1 MLLTAYAPHGIYR
14 RMFEVL
20 ASDRFEEWFAALSDA
35 VAEEVTLALDVAAE
49 LAPALDPVR
58 GRRALLWFD
67 GGPLPGSAFVRARQG
82 TGLVQLKELVLKALE
97 SEEFRRRLGGLEGR
111 AAGEAL
117 AAVERVQRL
126 LAGRRWLEALGGVAE
141 HATIAL
147 DPAEAWLLELIGSER
162 ASERALV
169 RAGLARA
176 APRRPLP
183 ARPLPDPVQIA
194 LLESLRHVG
203 LGPRSLE
210 PSESGLCELG
220 VEAQGGALR
229 IIYGM
234 DLPRSR
240 LIAIVGDRLD
250 RHYYG
255 DSVRFAERY
264 FRDYLAR
271 GDDLSAEP
279 EASPPR

>member
-1 MLLTAYAPHGIYR
+1 
-14 RMFEVL
+14 MFEVL
-20 ASDRFEEWFAALSDA
+20 ASDRFEEWFAALSEA
-35 VAEEVTLALDVAAE
+35 EAEEVSLAIDVAAE

-58 GRRALLWFD
+58 ARRALLWFD
-67 GGPLPGSAFVRARQG
+67 GGPLPGGAFVRARH
-82 TGLVQLKELVLKALE
+82 GLELAQLKELVLTGLE

-111 AAGEAL
+111 AASEAL

-126 LAGRRWLEALGGVAE
+126 LTGRRWLEALGGMAE
-141 HATIAL
+141 HSAIAL

-162 ASERALV
+162 ASERARV
-169 RAGLARA
+169 RAGMARA
-176 APRRPLP
+176 AARQPLP
-183 ARPLPDPVQIA
+183 ARPLPDPVYLA
-194 LLESLRHVG
+194 LLESLRQVG

-210 PSESGLCELG
+210 PTESGLCELG
-220 VEAQGGALR
+220 VEARGAALR

-240 LIAIVGDRLD
+240 LIAIAGDRLD
-250 RHYYG
+250 RRYYG

-271 GDDLSAEP
+271 GDDLSAELEGP
-279 EASPPR
+279 PPR